1 MCVCVLSEMSLWPSV
16 LCSLRSAWLPSLY
29 EPLAQSDRNKKP
41 YSELGIGKTA
51 FFKKKKNNNNKMT
64 ETVMIEGNGFKQK
77 PPQANRSGKQTAGEG
92 HGYLQRKTG

>member
-1 MCVCVLSEMSLWPSV
+1 MNVVGVCVCVCVVSEMSLWPSV

-51 FFKKKKNNNNKMT
+51 FLKKKKQQDDRNCDDRRKRLQT
-64 ETVMIEGNGFKQK
+64 KTT
-77 PPQANRSGKQTAGEG
+77 SG
-92 HGYLQRKTG
+92 